1 MQRAP
6 VACMVGY
13 FTYATDSRV
22 QNYVGYLRNVG
33 YEVDVVCLGR
43 DGIPSTGVE
52 DPGVTVYPLMDRKEK
67 KKDRSRYLWN
77 LARFFFRAMWKVSRL
92 HLLKHRY
99 RFLHVHNM
107 PDLLVFTALVPKIFG
122 AGVILD
128 IHDIF
133 PELYSRKFNAG
144 MDSLIVRGLIRL
156 ERICCRFADYVIVA
170 NDVWRDRVARRSARR
185 GRCVSIANFPD
196 TTLFSNANHEVSGSN
211 NGTFV
216 ILYHGSFSEYHGLDT
231 ALQSVGILRNR
242 IGPFRFLLYG
252 EGPYEPEMRAI
263 IERLGL
269 RDCVQIHEPVP
280 LREIPAIL
288 KSADIGV
295 VPKKDGPFVGDAMS
309 TKLFQYAV
317 MGVPAVVSRTR
328 AEQRYFGEQDVRYF
342 APEDPED
349 MAKSIQELYE
359 NREYRFRLAMSAMD
373 RMKEYTME
381 SNQEKYLKILPGI
394 C

>member
-1 MQRAP
+1 
-6 VACMVGY
+6 
-13 FTYATDSRV
+13 
-22 QNYVGYLRNVG
+22 
-33 YEVDVVCLGR
+33 VDVVCLGKG
-43 DGIPSTGVE
+43 GIPATRAE
-52 DPGVTVYPLMDRKEK
+52 DPGVTVYPLMDRSKKEK
-67 KKDRSRYLWN
+67 SKPRYLWN
-77 LARFFFRAMWKVSRL
+77 LVRFFFHAMWKVSCL

-107 PDLLVFTALVPKIFG
+107 PDLLVFTALVPKMLG

-133 PELYSRKFNAG
+133 PEMYSRKFNAG
-144 MDSLIVRGLIRL
+144 MDSRIVRGLCWL

-170 NDVWRDRVARRSARR
+170 NDTWRDRILQRSARP
-185 GRCVSIANFPD
+185 GRCVTIANFPD
-196 TTLFSNANHEVSGSN
+196 TTVFSNVNHKVSGSN
-211 NGTFV
+211 NSTFV
-216 ILYHGSFSEYHGLDT
+216 ILYHGTFSEHHGLDT
-231 ALQSVGILRNR
+231 ALQSTGILRNR

-252 EGPYEPEMRAI
+252 EGTYEPEMRAI
-263 IERLGL
+263 IEQLGL
-269 RDCVQIHEPVP
+269 WDCVQIHGPVP
-280 LREIPAIL
+280 LHELPSIL

-295 VPKKDGPFVGDAMS
+295 VPKKDGAFVGDAMS
-309 TKLFQYAV
+309 TKLFEYAA

-342 APEDPED
+342 IPEDPED

-373 RMKEYTME
+373 RMKEYSMK

>member
-1 MQRAP
+1 
-6 VACMVGY
+6 MVGY

-22 QNYVGYLRNVG
+22 QSYVRYLRNAR

-43 DGIPSTGVE
+43 AGIPSTGVE
-52 DPGVTVYPLMDRKEK
+52 ELGVTVYPLMDRVGKEK
-67 KKDRSRYLWN
+67 SRSLYLWHM
-77 LARFFFRAMWKVSRL
+77 ARFFFLATWKVACL
-92 HLLKHRY
+92 HLLKRRY

-107 PDLLVFTALVPKIFG
+107 PDVLVFTAVVPKMFG

-144 MDSLIVRGLIRL
+144 MDSLVVRGLCRL
-156 ERICCRFADYVIVA
+156 ERISCRFADYVIVA
-170 NDVWRDRVARRSARR
+170 NDVWRDRIAQRSARR

-196 TTLFSNANHEVSGSN
+196 TTVFSNPNHEVSGSIN
-211 NGTFV
+211 AMFV
-216 ILYHGSFSEYHGLDT
+216 ILYHGTFSEYHGLDT
-231 ALQSVGILRNR
+231 ALQAMGILRNR
-242 IGPFRFLLYG
+242 IGPFRFVLYG

-280 LREIPAIL
+280 LREIPSIL

-295 VPKKDGPFVGDAMS
+295 VPKKDGLFVGDAMS

-328 AEQRYFGEQDVRYF
+328 AEQRYFGERDVRYF
-342 APEDPED
+342 VPEDPED
-349 MAKSIQELYE
+349 LAKGIQELYE
-359 NREYRFRLAMSAMD
+359 NREYRFRLALSAMD
-373 RMKEYTME
+373 RMKEYSME
-381 SNQEKYLKILPGI
+381 ATQEKYLKILPGI

>member
-13 FTYATDSRV
+13 FNYATDERV
-22 QNYVGYLRNVG
+22 QNYVGYLRNTG

-43 DGIPSTGVE
+43 NGIPAKGME
-52 DPGVTVYPLMDRKEK
+52 DPGVTVYPMMDRSEKEK
-67 KKDRSRYLWN
+67 NRSRYLWN
-77 LARFFFRAMWKVSRL
+77 LMRFFFRAMWKVSCL

-107 PDLLVFTALVPKIFG
+107 PDLLVFTALVPKMFG

-133 PELYSRKFNAG
+133 PEMYSRKFNAG
-144 MDSLIVRGLIRL
+144 MDSPIVRSLCRL

-170 NDVWRDRVARRSARR
+170 NDVWRDRVAQRSARP

-216 ILYHGSFSEYHGLDT
+216 ILYHGTFSEYHGLDT
-231 ALQSVGILRNR
+231 ALQSTGILRNR
-242 IGPFRFLLYG
+242 IGPFRFHLYG

-263 IERLGL
+263 IERLDL
-269 RDCVQIHEPVP
+269 RDCVQIHGPVP
-280 LREIPAIL
+280 LREIPPIL

-295 VPKKDGPFVGDAMS
+295 VPKKDGTFVGDAMS

-342 APEDPED
+342 IPEDPED

-359 NREYRFRLAMSAMD
+359 NREYRVRLAMSAMD